1 MENTNLKDIEK
12 NSFIKSHHED
22 GLLDIFLGIIFFSW
36 SVNIFINNDYLH
48 LVVLVIG
55 LMAYGITKKRVVQP
69 RIGVV
74 KFGKERM
81 KNTFMVSIILTLSL
95 IFGLVMVLLPK
106 LGLITKSVSM
116 IVIIVPL
123 NILIVFGLMAYFLSF
138 NRLYWYSIL
147 LAASFAAFFIMKEIL
162 NVQDG
167 AYFIIASSLLM
178 IIIGSILF
186 VKFIKKYPL
195 PKGNVND

>member
-195 PKGNVND
+195 PKENVND

>member
-1 MENTNLKDIEK
+1 MENTNLKEIEK
-12 NSFIKSHHED
+12 KSFIKSHHED
-22 GLLDIFLGIIFFSW
+22 GLLDIFLGILFFSW
-36 SVNIFINNDYLH
+36 SINIFINNDYLH
-48 LVVLVIG
+48 LIVLVIT
-55 LMAYGITKKRVVQP
+55 LVAYGVTKKRVVQP

-74 KFGKERM
+74 KFGKERN
-81 KNTFMVSIILTLSL
+81 KNTFMVTVILTISL

-106 LGLITKSVSM
+106 FGLITKSVSM
-116 IVIIVPL
+116 IVIILPL
-123 NILIVFGLMAYFLSF
+123 NILLVFGLMAYFLSF

-147 LAASFAAFFIMKEIL
+147 LAASFAAFFLIKEIL
-162 NVQDG
+162 EVRDG

>member
-123 NILIVFGLMAYFLSF
+123 NILIVFGLMANFLSF